1 MKGKEEHEAGQNAD
15 AADDWAE
22 EACVCSCPAC
32 AHATDPSATSS
43 GATLTI
49 NSISVC
55 TSSDRLINILSPI
68 NTKELWER
76 FNNKKNNLIFLIREA
91 EKLCPFDKL
100 GGEGG

>member
-1 MKGKEEHEAGQNAD
+1 MHKQVGQVKGKEEHEAGQNAD

-49 NSISVC
+49 NSFSVC

-76 FNNKKNNLIFLIREA
+76 FDNKKLFFLN
-91 EKLCPFDKL
+91 
-100 GGEGG
+100 